1 MKSTTVTV
9 TKLFAL
15 TALSLTLAACSKPA
29 PVAEEA
35 RPVRVTRVQA
45 SDAQAITAFAGEI
58 KPRYEADMSFRIGG
72 KIQARLVDL
81 GAQVKKGQV
90 LARLDPEDANL
101 NAAASRATLTAAE
114 SDLEFA
120 KAELARY
127 EDLLAKKF
135 VAQGVYDGKLNAY
148 KAALAKRDSA
158 RAQASVSGNQ
168 ASYTALVADA
178 DGVITAINADPGQVV
193 AAGQVVVRM
202 ARLGEKDAVISVAE
216 NQLAAVKANPEAKI
230 NLWAQPDK
238 LYNGKIREIAAS
250 ADAATRTYTVK
261 VALEDADEALRWG
274 MSANV
279 GFLGAGGAVAKPVI
293 VVPMTALTQTDDASG
308 AKPAVWV
315 VGADNKVQLKNVGV
329 GSYGERGV
337 VITDGLKGGETV
349 VTAGVHMLK
358 AGQAVKPLQETPA
371 PMQSIPVTQTA
382 SKGAALNPSL
392 NPAALNP
399 VQLPLPQSIS
409 AQTIGNAK
417 VAQVN
422 AQVAK

>member
-1 MKSTTVTV
+1 MKSAIFTQV
-9 TKLFAL
+9 FAL
-15 TALSLTLAACSKPA
+15 TTLTVLLAACAKHEP
-29 PVAEEA
+29 PAEEP
-35 RPVRVTRVQA
+35 RPVRVTRVQLV
-45 SDAQAITAFAGEI
+45 DAQAVTAFAGEI

-72 KIQARLVDL
+72 KILSRAVDL
-81 GAQVKKGQV
+81 GSPVKKGQV
-90 LARLDPEDANL
+90 LARLDAEDANL

-148 KAALAKRDSA
+148 KAAVAKRDSA

-168 ASYTALVADA
+168 AGYTSLVADA
-178 DGVITAINADPGQVV
+178 DGTVTAVNADPGQVV
-193 AAGQVVVRM
+193 AAGQVVMRV
-202 ARLGEKDAVISVAE
+202 ARLGEKDAVINVAE
-216 NQLAAVKANPEAKI
+216 NQLAGVKANPEAKI

-250 ADAATRTYTVK
+250 ADATTRTYTVK

-279 GFLGAGGAVAKPVI
+279 GFLGAAGGNGKPVI
-293 VVPMTALTQTDDASG
+293 VVPLTALTQTDDASG

-315 VGADNKVQLKNVGV
+315 VGGDSKVQLKSVAV

-337 VITDGLKGGETV
+337 VITQGLSGGETV

-358 AGQAVKPLQETPA
+358 AGQPVKPLPE
-371 PMQSIPVTQTA
+371 
-382 SKGAALNPSL
+382 
-392 NPAALNP
+392 
-399 VQLPLPQSIS
+399 
-409 AQTIGNAK
+409 
-417 VAQVN
+417 
-422 AQVAK
+422 AQVAPTAAMAFSASAPAAPVAAPGGTAVAQAGAAPATRAAD